1 MKEFVLSLK
10 EKNNTTLV
18 FLLSN
23 CPHVLSIFNDSLVKY
38 VWLFRYM
45 IKFSCLY
52 IPPVHYFIQMNMEF
66 FERNSI
72 FKTPVGNAPEC
83 LGNSFTFPA
92 NIHACIVRS
101 SYSFHLYTPKPQSEM
116 YRKKMYFLVYL
127 FGFLVLHIFKT

>member
-1 MKEFVLSLK
+1 
-10 EKNNTTLV
+10 
-18 FLLSN
+18 
-23 CPHVLSIFNDSLVKY
+23 
-38 VWLFRYM
+38 
-45 IKFSCLY
+45 
-52 IPPVHYFIQMNMEF
+52 MNMEF

-83 LGNSFTFPA
+83 LGNSFTFPTD
-92 NIHACIVRS
+92 IHACIVRS